1 MYMIKEGL
9 ASSYLGVA
17 NKALFLTELAYSHF
31 SSSRITGSHTTENN
45 SIIAFKRTIIFI
57 NINFVNLNIKFM
69 LVLVIVLVRSKNFLI
84 SFSP

>member
-1 MYMIKEGL
+1 MIKEGL

-57 NINFVNLNIKFM
+57 NILYFVNLNIKFM
-69 LVLVIVLVRSKNFLI
+69 LVLVIVLVRSKNFKI